1 MTGELARLLDAFIM
15 SPANHYEVADLP
27 RPLRG
32 APLIRMLGGQFTFV
46 VSWFLVLLMF
56 VLLMFVLYLIV

>member
-1 MTGELARLLDAFIM
+1 MMEGMVETGDLARLLDAFNM

-32 APLIRMLGGQFTFV
+32 APLH
-46 VSWFLVLLMF
+46 
-56 VLLMFVLYLIV
+56 